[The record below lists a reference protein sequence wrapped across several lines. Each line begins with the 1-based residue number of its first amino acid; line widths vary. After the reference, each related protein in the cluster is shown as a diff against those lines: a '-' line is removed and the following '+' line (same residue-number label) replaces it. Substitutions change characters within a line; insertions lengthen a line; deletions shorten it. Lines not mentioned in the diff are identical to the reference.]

1 MHIPSHPRSED
12 QGFNMTPMIDVVFL
26 LIIFFLVSSHL
37 ARQESQ
43 LPLPLPAADAGREIV
58 DDLTPRVTVNVLKHG
73 ELVMAG
79 RSLQMADLRR
89 RLQYEFEQQE
99 GRLQVRIR
107 SDRDVPYRH
116 IEPIMLACARTG
128 IWNVQFGVVQRKDAM
143 P

>member
-1 MHIPSHPRSED
+1 
-12 QGFNMTPMIDVVFL
+12 MTPLIDVVFL

-43 LPLPLPAADAGREIV
+43 LPLPLPAADTGQEIV
-58 DDLTPRVTVNVLKHG
+58 DDPTPRVTVNVLPDG
-73 ELVMAG
+73 EVVMAG
-79 RSLQMADLRR
+79 RSLRPADLRR
-89 RLQYEFEQQE
+89 RLKHEFEQQN

-107 SDRDVPYRH
+107 SDRDVPYQH

-128 IWNVQFGVVQRKDAM
+128 IWNVQIGVVRRKDAI